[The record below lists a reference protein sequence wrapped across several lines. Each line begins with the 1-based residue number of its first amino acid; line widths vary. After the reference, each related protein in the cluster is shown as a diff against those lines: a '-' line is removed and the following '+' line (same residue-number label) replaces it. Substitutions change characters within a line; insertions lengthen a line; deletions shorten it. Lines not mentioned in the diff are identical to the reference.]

1 MMGITATDFFCGA
14 GGSSEGMKNAGVEI
28 KMAVN
33 HWQLAIETHNTNH
46 PATDHDCVDIRT
58 IHPSQYVYTDIFWA
72 SPECTNHSLAK
83 GKVRKNVN
91 QVDLWGN
98 TKVDPAEE
106 RSRATMREVVEFAA
120 YHHNPIVIVENV
132 VDIRYWQ
139 HYEDW
144 LRDMMNLGYEYKTLY
159 LNAMF
164 FGVPQSRDRWYTVF
178 WLKGNKV
185 PNLDFRPRAVCAKCG
200 EVEAVQSFKK
210 DFQWGRYGAN
220 RQYVYRCPKCAAEV
234 KPPTSPAAMVINW
247 NLPAQ
252 RIGDREKPL
261 KPKTEERIK
270 AGLRKFSKQ
279 AIVANLNHTQ
289 AQHESMVTS
298 VHDPLATQTTRQS
311 FATIIPPFIATY
323 HHKWHAVSDLDDPLR
338 CITTFN
344 NEHLLVVP
352 PFFLNYN
359 NARMEAQAMED
370 CLPTIATRNTPPVV
384 IPPYMVILKNSAPD
398 GYLMPSRGI
407 DEPLTTVVASASQ
420 HGLVIPPFVASLNH
434 SDIRNTPT
442 DDPMPTVMPDA
453 HPSLVMPPFMVYL
466 RNECPAQPIEAPLLS
481 VVAGGGHHGLVEPE
495 ALYEDCRFR
504 MLEPGELKLAMSFP
518 DSYVILGNK
527 RDQTRQVG
535 NAVACKVAEWIVR
548 QCVESLVA

>member
-1 MMGITATDFFCGA
+1 MSTATDFFCGA

-46 PATDHDCVDIRT
+46 PATDHDCTDIRT
-58 IHPSQYVYTDIFWA
+58 AHPSRYPRTDIFWA

-83 GKVRKNVN
+83 GAKRKSVN
-91 QVDLWGN
+91 QADLWGN
-98 TKVDPAEE
+98 DGVDPAEE
-106 RSRATMREVVEFAA
+106 RSRATMREVIEFAA

-178 WLKGNKV
+178 WLKGNKS

-200 EVEAVQSFKK
+200 EVEAIQSFKK

-220 RQYVYRCPKCAAEV
+220 RQYVYRCPKCAGEV
-234 KPPTSPAAMVINW
+234 KPPTTPAANVIDW
-247 NLPAQ
+247 SLPAST
-252 RIGDREKPL
+252 IGERKQPL
-261 KPKTEERIK
+261 KPKTIERIE
-270 AGLRKFSKQ
+270 AGLRKFADQ
-279 AIVANLNHTQ
+279 AVLVNLAYNH
-289 AQHESMVTS
+289 AK
-298 VHDPLATQTTRQS
+298 HDGQVRSLTTPMPTQTSQQ
-311 FATIIPPFIATY
+311 TIGLALPPFITSQ
-323 HHKWHAVSDLDDPLR
+323 HGGRQAVREVDRVLP
-338 CITTFN
+338 CVTAFN
-344 NEHLLVVP
+344 NEHQL
-352 PFFLNYN
+352 
-359 NARMEAQAMED
+359 
-370 CLPTIATRNTPPVV
+370 V
-384 IPPYMVILKNSAPD
+384 IPPYMIILKNSAPD
-398 GYLMPSRGI
+398 GYLMPARSL

-420 HGLVIPPFVASLNH
+420 HALVTPPFIVPLRKEVA
-434 SDIRNTPT
+434 P
-442 DDPMPTVMPDA
+442 
-453 HPSLVMPPFMVYL
+453 
-466 RNECPAQPIEAPLLS
+466 
-481 VVAGGGHHGLVEPE
+481 HGLDEPLFTVTSGGRHH
-495 ALYEDCRFR
+495 ALVDPAELLNDCRFR

-518 DSYVILGNK
+518 QEYIILGNK

-535 NAVACKVAEWIVR
+535 NAVACKVAEWIVK